1 MSLGSFGPRYSA
13 LVSVSACSYV
23 SGGYMRMCRTVCR
36 VSSYNSQSV
45 LRFMRIFMAFA
56 RLNWMMGC
64 CCLVV
69 RLLLPG
75 TVFYLRNWVRLHIS
89 NRNNSPSFEWRQA
102 RIMARV
108 IGESHVFLRIAK
120 RAARRPNDPISLD
133 SIAWQAIG
141 LIQFTQIS
149 ERWHFDPVPIM
160 VNPVRIAFPLC
171 QMAH

>member
-1 MSLGSFGPRYSA
+1 
-13 LVSVSACSYV
+13 
-23 SGGYMRMCRTVCR
+23 
-36 VSSYNSQSV
+36 
-45 LRFMRIFMAFA
+45 
-56 RLNWMMGC
+56 
-64 CCLVV
+64 
-69 RLLLPG
+69 
-75 TVFYLRNWVRLHIS
+75 
-89 NRNNSPSFEWRQA
+89 
-102 RIMARV
+102 MARV